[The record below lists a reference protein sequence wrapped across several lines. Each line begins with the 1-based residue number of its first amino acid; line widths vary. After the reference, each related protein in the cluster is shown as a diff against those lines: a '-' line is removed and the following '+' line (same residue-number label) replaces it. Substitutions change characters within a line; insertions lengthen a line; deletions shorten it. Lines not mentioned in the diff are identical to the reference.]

1 MQTMYKEDIL
11 NTPILTSERTLEIVL
26 DAIKTIVPF
35 ELAVVLSLEEGN
47 VLKVRWAQG
56 PLYTPKLRDFT
67 IRLDERPDLQ
77 KVLDIGKVQL
87 FSDDDPDNLL
97 EKDTYEELLELPEGH
112 SCMVAPLH
120 VEGKTIGLLT
130 LDHRTCNMFTPQVVR
145 LTEGLSRIIAL
156 ALAQSMA
163 TDTLLSEREALVY
176 ERNTLLSDFPSEKD
190 GLIGQSP
197 AWKEVV
203 EKIRMVAPADAPV
216 LIEGETGTG
225 KEQVARAIHALSG
238 RAHRPFVA
246 LNCSALVTA
255 LAESELFGHE
265 RGAFTGAVSRRRG
278 RFELANNG
286 SLFLDE
292 IGDMPI
298 DIQPK
303 LLRAIQ
309 EKSFERVG
317 GEVTIHADVRII
329 CATHKDLEGLVQEG
343 RFREDLYYRLN
354 VFPIHLP
361 PLRERGD
368 DVFLLAD
375 YFLQK
380 LAARLGHERF
390 YLTDA
395 ALQYLKSYSW
405 PGNVRELQNTLERA
419 AILCQGSTIDVE
431 HLRFS
436 RRNRRGRPVRSKT
449 AAESPQGIETLDEA
463 MRRHIL
469 KALEAAGGK
478 IYGPNGAA
486 ALLGLKPTTLQ
497 SKMKKL
503 GIQRQESTKE

>member
-1 MQTMYKEDIL
+1 MYKEEIL

-35 ELAVVLSLEEGN
+35 ELAVVLSLEKSN
-47 VLKVRWAQG
+47 MLRVRWAQG

-67 IRLDERPDLQ
+67 INLQKRPDLQ

-87 FSDDDPDNLL
+87 FSDEAPDNLL
-97 EKDTYEELLELPEGH
+97 EKDTYEGVIDLPDGH

-130 LDHRTCNMFTPQVVR
+130 LDHRSCNLFTPQVVR
-145 LTEGLSRIIAL
+145 ITEGLSRIIAL

-176 ERNTLLSDFPSEKD
+176 ERNTLLADFPSVKD

-203 EKIRMVAPADAPV
+203 EKIRMVAPADTPV

-225 KEQVARAIHALSG
+225 KEQVARAIHMLSD

-246 LNCSALVTA
+246 LNCSAMVTA

-292 IGDMPI
+292 IGDMPME
-298 DIQPK
+298 IQPK

-317 GEVTIHADVRII
+317 GEQTIHADVRLI
-329 CATHKDLEGLVQEG
+329 CASHKNLEALVHQG

-375 YFLQK
+375 FFLQK
-380 LAARLGHERF
+380 LARRFGRERF

-419 AILCQGSTIDVE
+419 AILCQGKTIDVD

-436 RRNRRGRPVRSKT
+436 RHGRRRRGGKSRTES
-449 AAESPQGIETLDEA
+449 AAGTQIETLDEA
-463 MRRHIL
+463 VRRHIL
-469 KALEAAGGK
+469 EVLKAAGGK
-478 IYGPNGAA
+478 IYGPGGAA

-503 GIQRQESTKE
+503 GIRRDEIALEP